1 MQRGQQLSVSARL
14 ASTECHRLSCKE
26 TLSDLQQSYNT
37 ACSLESPM
45 ALPSITAS
53 TTFAG
58 DRNQGLQVGHNS
70 GNIESHFHVPADRP
84 ETPPQPSC
92 FVPFRRDPDFVG
104 RTTLLDQID
113 KRCSVPAS
121 RVALV
126 GLGGV
131 G

>member
-1 MQRGQQLSVSARL
+1 
-14 ASTECHRLSCKE
+14 
-26 TLSDLQQSYNT
+26 
-37 ACSLESPM
+37 M
-45 ALPSITAS
+45 ALSSITAS
-53 TTFAG
+53 TTFVG
-58 DRNQGLQVGHNS
+58 DKNQGLQVGHNS

-113 KRCSVPAS
+113 KKCSIPAS

-126 GLGGV
+126 GLGGIGKSQLAIEYCYRTHERSPQTWV
-131 G
+131 LWAHASNNTLAGTGNATAGARS